1 MLEVILFVA
10 SGMMWNNYEFFE
22 TAKVQYDEGYR
33 WEYIGKKDADNSIP
47 NLPLEGPNGKELVY
61 FKLR

>member
-1 MLEVILFVA
+1 MA

-22 TAKVQYDEGYR
+22 TSTKQYEEGYR
-33 WEYIGKKDADNSIP
+33 WEYTGKKEADQSIP
-47 NLPLEGPNGKELVY
+47 HLPIEGHDGKEIVY